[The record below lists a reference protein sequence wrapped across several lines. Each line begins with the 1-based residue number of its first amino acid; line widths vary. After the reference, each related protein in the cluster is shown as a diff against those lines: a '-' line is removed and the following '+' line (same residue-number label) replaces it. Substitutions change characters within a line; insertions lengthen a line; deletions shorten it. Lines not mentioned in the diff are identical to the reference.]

1 MSGGG
6 GGSGQTETR
15 DTSSV
20 KTSLTPIDVK
30 ASEMR
35 TPASEEYRP
44 QITTTQQGYYI
55 PPSVIY
61 ANMFGQNPGY
71 YVNANARSNY
81 DPAKALALAE
91 QQRVYQNK
99 SAADLSK
106 GYNESLYALAAQR
119 EATIAKQKAAE
130 EAAKAAK
137 TEPRRQVIFASPE
150 WYAYESGYN
159 GLNKN
164 DVDYVTAPDP
174 WGGAAAY
181 AKGGLASLQGF
192 KR

>member
-35 TPASEEYRP
+35 TPTSEEYRP
-44 QITTTQQGYYI
+44 QITMTKQGYYV

-119 EATIAKQKAAE
+119 EETIAKQRAAE
-130 EAAKAAK
+130 EAAAEAA
-137 TEPRRQVIFASPE
+137 RQRTLANWWQDNMFNGSIDSSP
-150 WYAYESGYN
+150 
-159 GLNKN
+159 
-164 DVDYVTAPDP
+164 
-174 WGGAAAY
+174 GG